1 MSASGM
7 VYATRKFT
15 FSSAHRYWR
24 PEWSAEDNTR
34 VFGNLTVPHGHNYVL
49 EVTVRGAVEPAT
61 GMVMDLGELKRLV
74 GDLLVS
80 RFDHA
85 DLNRDAVFA
94 SGAIPTTE
102 NLVRAIW
109 DLLVPKLGGER
120 LAAEYV
126 GADLFCLPS
135 VQEGFGI
142 VFLEAMA
149 AGLAVVACRAAAVP
163 EVVRDGETG
172 VLAPPRDPEAI
183 ARALGGLLQDPGRA
197 QALGEAGRRR
207 VTELTPPRVAER
219 FLHAVESIPGLR
231 RDIQRGD

>member
-1 MSASGM
+1 M

-34 VFGNLTVPHGHNYVL
+34 IFGNLTVPHGHNYVL
-49 EVTVRGAVEPAT
+49 EVTVRGAIDPAT

-74 GDLLVS
+74 GDLVVS

-120 LAAEYV
+120 LHRLRLWEDPTFYVEY
-126 GADLFCLPS
+126 
-135 VQEGFGI
+135 FG
-142 VFLEAMA
+142 
-149 AGLAVVACRAAAVP
+149 
-163 EVVRDGETG
+163 
-172 VLAPPRDPEAI
+172 
-183 ARALGGLLQDPGRA
+183 
-197 QALGEAGRRR
+197 
-207 VTELTPPRVAER
+207 
-219 FLHAVESIPGLR
+219 
-231 RDIQRGD
+231 

>member
-24 PEWSAEDNTR
+24 PEWSAEDNAR
-34 VFGNLTVPHGHNYVL
+34 IFGNLTVSHGHNYVL
-49 EVTVRGAVEPAT
+49 EVTVRGAVDPAT
-61 GMVMDLGELKRLV
+61 GMVMDLGELKRLA
-74 GDLLVS
+74 GDLVVS

-120 LAAEYV
+120 LHRLRLWEDPTFYVEY
-126 GADLFCLPS
+126 
-135 VQEGFGI
+135 FG
-142 VFLEAMA
+142 
-149 AGLAVVACRAAAVP
+149 
-163 EVVRDGETG
+163 
-172 VLAPPRDPEAI
+172 
-183 ARALGGLLQDPGRA
+183 
-197 QALGEAGRRR
+197 
-207 VTELTPPRVAER
+207 
-219 FLHAVESIPGLR
+219 
-231 RDIQRGD
+231 